1 MKRDPDLIRAIL
13 LAVEADS
20 RCEILHLPS
29 FPNNSRES
37 VHFHVRLLVDK
48 GLLKTPF
55 PDRSVSQDWLC
66 LRLTWEGYDLL
77 DHIRDPAIWR
87 TVKRS
92 AGKVGSWSIETLAAI
107 AKSVILAKVEALA
120 LAA

>member
-77 DHIRDPAIWR
+77 DHIRDP
-87 TVKRS
+87 
-92 AGKVGSWSIETLAAI
+92 IETLAAI